1 MEATALA
8 RDRRRPAAGRIR
20 PELWPAALP
29 LSVLGIRF
37 WEFAFGNSILTG
49 SVGGAGAASD
59 LWVGF
64 AKTPDGASTD
74 RGRLNDERARQ
85 LQDLLSAFASY
96 AENRSALKAA

>member
-8 RDRRRPAAGRIR
+8 RERRRPAAGRIR

-37 WEFAFGNSILTG
+37 WEFYFDRIGWRRRRG
-49 SVGGAGAASD
+49 VGPMGRLRQD
-59 LWVGF
+59 
-64 AKTPDGASTD
+64 PDGASTD
-74 RGRLNDERARQ
+74 RGRLNDEQARQ

-96 AENRSALKAA
+96 AENRTALKAA